1 MDLGLSAKGLNFLG
15 GIVKHAKGMCAIT
28 NPTVNS
34 YKRINA
40 PATLSGATWSPS
52 SVTYGGNNR
61 THMVRIPDAGRLE
74 FRLADGAA
82 NPYLLQAVLLAAGL
96 DGMEREL
103 DPGKRLDIDM
113 YAEGH
118 KVKGAKRLPLNMID
132 AIRGFEKDKFLTQA
146 MGAEFSLAYTKL
158 RKREWRQFTHHLTQW
173 ERDQTLDC

>member
-1 MDLGLSAKGLNFLG
+1 MAHGQA
-15 GIVKHAKGMCAIT
+15 MCAIT

-61 THMVRIPDAGRLE
+61 THMVRIPDGGRLE
-74 FRLADGAA
+74 FRLADGAS

-96 DGMEREL
+96 DGMERKL

-113 YAEGH
+113 YTEGH
-118 KVKGAKRLPLNMID
+118 KARGAKKLPLNMLD
-132 AIRGFEKDKFLTQA
+132 AIREFKKDKYLGEV
-146 MGAEFSLAYTKL
+146 MGKEFTDAYMKL
-158 RKREWRQFTHHLTQW
+158 RMREWDQFTHHLTQW